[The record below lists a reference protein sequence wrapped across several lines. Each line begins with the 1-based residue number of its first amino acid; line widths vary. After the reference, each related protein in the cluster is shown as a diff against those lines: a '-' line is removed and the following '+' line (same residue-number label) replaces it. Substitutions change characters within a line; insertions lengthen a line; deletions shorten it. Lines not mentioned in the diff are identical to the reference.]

1 MSKRPDASSYLIQRP
16 KISTPN
22 SVLKREQNKK
32 ILIIEEDT
40 AMQVLLSE
48 TLKLEGFE
56 TTLPESI
63 MNFDEYM
70 PAIIILDAGSSN
82 DETGINLCKH
92 LKKKKLYSKIIVT
105 SNSHDKESI
114 LSAGADF
121 YLPKPY
127 EISTLIKWV
136 NYFIKEV
143 NG

>member
-1 MSKRPDASSYLIQRP
+1 
-16 KISTPN
+16 
-22 SVLKREQNKK
+22 
-32 ILIIEEDT
+32 
-40 AMQVLLSE
+40 MQVLLSE

-56 TTLPESI
+56 TTLPE
-63 MNFDEYM
+63 MVRDFDSYK
-70 PAIIILDAGSSN
+70 PAIIILDAGSAN

-92 LKKKKLYSKIIVT
+92 LKKKKLNSKIIVT

-136 NYFIKEV
+136 NYFMKEV
-143 NG
+143 NE